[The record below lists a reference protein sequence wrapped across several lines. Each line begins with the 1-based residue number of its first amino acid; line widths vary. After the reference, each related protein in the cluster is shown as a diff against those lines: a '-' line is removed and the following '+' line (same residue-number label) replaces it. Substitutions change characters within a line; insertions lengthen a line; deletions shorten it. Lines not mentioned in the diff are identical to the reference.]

1 MHKNKE
7 CGIVM
12 MDEINGKIEKYKD
25 NNNGFSPYLGN
36 ADNEKIKKWWE
47 MRAIPAS
54 RNGIQAMLMNAG
66 VINTE
71 TYLAKNLALSMSDTY
86 WIKPEG
92 MTLSYEDIALTNFS
106 GYNDGKVPYH
116 NATSYDPNAS
126 LGGQMEKYWD
136 LSGKT
141 PVLVKESYKF
151 YGQQA
156 INEAFASYVHELQ
169 KNDIGFVKY
178 TLAEKDNGVLCRC
191 DAFTSDKLE
200 LVPAYEIVESVRHD
214 NSLSLYDEYIKTC
227 VSNGIDAE
235 VMQNHMD
242 YQTMISFI
250 ISDTDKHLLNQG
262 ILRDADTMK
271 FIAPAPIFDTGNS
284 MFYNDERTK
293 PYSRVE
299 ILERKITSFYDR
311 DEKMLAKVKNRS
323 LVDMDKL
330 PSPGAVK
337 DFYVNAGIP
346 EEKAEFISRNYDTKL
361 CLFGEFQKG
370 KTISLYNEKKI
381 AKDDNLNKYLGEI
394 NSFGNNYGSVPE
406 TSKSKWVDP
415 NDSDNDNEIGSSD
428 NETFKL

>member
-1 MHKNKE
+1 
-7 CGIVM
+7 
-12 MDEINGKIEKYKD
+12 
-25 NNNGFSPYLGN
+25 
-36 ADNEKIKKWWE
+36 
-47 MRAIPAS
+47 
-54 RNGIQAMLMNAG
+54 
-66 VINTE
+66 
-71 TYLAKNLALSMSDTY
+71 
-86 WIKPEG
+86 
-92 MTLSYEDIALTNFS
+92 
-106 GYNDGKVPYH
+106 
-116 NATSYDPNAS
+116 
-126 LGGQMEKYWD
+126 
-136 LSGKT
+136 
-141 PVLVKESYKF
+141 
-151 YGQQA
+151 
-156 INEAFASYVHELQ
+156 
-169 KNDIGFVKY
+169 
-178 TLAEKDNGVLCRC
+178 
-191 DAFTSDKLE
+191 
-200 LVPAYEIVESVRHD
+200 
-214 NSLSLYDEYIKTC
+214 
-227 VSNGIDAE
+227 
-235 VMQNHMD
+235 MD